1 MCRIDFSLITFN
13 WFHTIYVDNLPVE
26 VSRSCTYMDTCMLH
40 VHVHVHVQTM
50 LRIWDTFLYEGSKVL
65 FRFALAIFKH
75 NEEKILE
82 KTTSIGIFN
91 HLRTMC
97 QYSTDVETLV
107 KVSPKVTLL
116 TLMFPS
122 IVLFLVWI

>member
-1 MCRIDFSLITFN
+1 MHALYIHVTC
-13 WFHTIYVDNLPVE
+13 V
-26 VSRSCTYMDTCMLH
+26 CTCML
-40 VHVHVHVQTM
+40 HVQTM

-97 QYSTDVETLV
+97 QHSTDVETLV

-116 TLMFPS
+116 TPGVQECRS
-122 IVLFLVWI
+122 LFSLDLTQKEISVKNGL

>member
-1 MCRIDFSLITFN
+1 MAGGVVSQESGFLGKGSGAARQGGGVELVAELVGVCRTKA
-13 WFHTIYVDNLPVE
+13 
-26 VSRSCTYMDTCMLH
+26 
-40 VHVHVHVQTM
+40 VHVSNDCPCSQTM

-75 NEEKILE
+75 NEEKIME

-97 QYSTDVETLV
+97 QDATDVETLV
-107 KVSPKVTLL
+107 RVCGGGG
-116 TLMFPS
+116 
-122 IVLFLVWI
+122 VWGALSGHN